1 MLRVNSLKK
10 QAKSQ
15 NSSELLITG
24 IKRVCKMGKG
34 QMVNVLQENIYSWEP
49 LVKCKPRVILTTP
62 WQNLADIFGLASLKA
77 YVG

>member
-1 MLRVNSLKK
+1 MPLKVILISCSIIHSINYMLRVNSLKK

-34 QMVNVLQENIYSWEP
+34 QMVNVLQENIYS
-49 LVKCKPRVILTTP
+49 
-62 WQNLADIFGLASLKA
+62 
-77 YVG
+77 